1 MPYKVLFVDDNPIK
15 SQLVLA
21 RLRRQGYEVLDAQN
35 GKQALDL
42 FAANEVDLAVVDYYM
57 PEMNGDVVALEM
69 KKSKPQVPIVIFSG
83 AFTLPEMVI
92 AYVEGFVSS
101 SDEPDALL
109 KKIAEILER
118 RAQRAS

>member
-1 MPYKVLFVDDNPIK
+1 MPYKVLFVDDNPVK

-21 RLRRQGYEVLDAQN
+21 RLRRQGYEVLAAQN
-35 GKQALDL
+35 GKEALEL
-42 FAANEVDLAVVDYYM
+42 FANHEVDLAVVDYYM

-109 KKIAEILER
+109 NKVADILER
-118 RAQRAS
+118 RAKRAS

>member
-1 MPYKVLFVDDNPIK
+1 MSYKVLFVDDSPVK
-15 SQLVLA
+15 SELVQA
-21 RLRRQGYEVLDAQN
+21 RLRRQGYEVVAAKN
-35 GKQALDL
+35 GKEALEL
-42 FAANEVDLAVVDYYM
+42 FAIHNIDLAVVDYYM

-69 KKSKPQVPIVIFSG
+69 KKAKPQVPIVIFSG

-101 SDEPDALL
+101 SDEPDALIT
-109 KKIAEILER
+109 KISEILQR